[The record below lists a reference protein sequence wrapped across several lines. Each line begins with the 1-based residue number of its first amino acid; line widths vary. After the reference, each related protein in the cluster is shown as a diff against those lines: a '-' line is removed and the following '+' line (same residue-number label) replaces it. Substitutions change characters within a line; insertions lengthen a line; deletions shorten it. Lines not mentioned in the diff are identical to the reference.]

1 MTDDY
6 HYDIETLLNEVVT
19 LPSMPHAVQR
29 IRELL
34 ANPNSPLGEVAQ
46 AICGDPA
53 IAMKTLRLVNS
64 AYYGLGQE
72 VKTVEH
78 AVVLL
83 GVKVINNLAI
93 TATIFNVV
101 SKSTERFLEH
111 SVATG
116 IIMRILAE
124 SGPLK
129 AYFKSADEAFIFGLF
144 HDIGKV
150 LLWEYLPK
158 ESQRVAESAQS
169 RNIPYF
175 RAEQEILGVDHTEVG
190 ARLAALWKLDAML
203 SNAIAGHHEL
213 ERCPEEHRPLA
224 ASLCIADYISST
236 AGMGADK
243 NAAFE
248 IPDPVWIATGLSNK
262 ELAQAAM
269 RFFEAIPSLRELI
282 ALAG

>member
-1 MTDDY
+1 MSAEY
-6 HYDIETLLNEVVT
+6 PYDIDSLLSEVVT

-34 ANPNSPLGEVAQ
+34 ANPDSPLGEVAQ

-101 SKSTERFLEH
+101 SRSTERFLEH

-116 IIMRILAE
+116 IVMRILAE
-124 SGPLK
+124 TAPMK
-129 AYFKSADEAFIFGLF
+129 TYFASADEAFIFGLF

-158 ESQRVAESAQS
+158 ESQAAAECARAQS
-169 RNIPYF
+169 IPGF
-175 RAEQEILGVDHTEVG
+175 RAEQTAIGVDHTEIG
-190 ARLAALWKLDAML
+190 ARLAALWKLDVQL
-203 SNAIAGHHEL
+203 SDAIAGHHEL
-213 ERCPEEHRPLA
+213 EHCPEKHQSLA
-224 ASLCIADYISST
+224 AGLCIADYISNA
-236 AGMGADK
+236 AGMGVEK
-243 NAAFE
+243 NAAFD
-248 IPDPVWIATGLSNK
+248 IPESVWRATGLSNK
-262 ELAQAAM
+262 DLTQITL
-269 RFFEAIPSLRELI
+269 RFFESIPSLRELI
-282 ALAG
+282 ALAA